1 MEYSIIAHVQDS
13 SLCEL
18 DLLPVNQ
25 ALNYYLLGLKS
36 FLAELLSLLLLD
48 CKAAYTPIQI
58 K

>member
-1 MEYSIIAHVQDS
+1 MEYTFIAHVQDS
-13 SLCEL
+13 SFYKL

-48 CKAAYTPIQI
+48 CKAAYAPIQI